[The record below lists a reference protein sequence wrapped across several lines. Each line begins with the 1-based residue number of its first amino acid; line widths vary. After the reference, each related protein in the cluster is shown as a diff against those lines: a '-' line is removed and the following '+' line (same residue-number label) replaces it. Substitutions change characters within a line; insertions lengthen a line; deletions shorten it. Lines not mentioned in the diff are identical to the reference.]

1 MPKSPR
7 KATEE
12 RRLHL
17 LSIAG
22 SFFARYGLSKT
33 TLDDIAREAHMGKS
47 SIYYYFTDKEELFKA
62 VLEKEMDVFKMRLEA
77 AIAAAESP
85 QEKLKQFI
93 IFRMQC
99 LRELLNVYNALKDD
113 YLRHYAFIQK
123 LRSSYDRQEFEA
135 IREILADGIKRKVFR
150 IQDLDLTSQAVL
162 IAMKGYEYEWAVRG
176 SGREIERNLDKLLEI
191 LFRGIVRR

>member
-12 RRLHL
+12 RRQHL
-17 LSIAG
+17 MSIAG
-22 SFFARYGLSKT
+22 SFFARHGLSKT

-47 SIYYYFTDKEELFKA
+47 SLYYYFTDKEELFKA
-62 VLEKEMDVFKMRLEA
+62 VLEKEMDVFKMRLET

-85 QEKLKQFI
+85 QEKLRQFI

-113 YLRHYAFIQK
+113 YLKHYAFIQK
-123 LRSSYDRQEFEA
+123 IRETYDRQEFEA
-135 IREILADGIKRKVFR
+135 IREILDHGVKRKVFQ
-150 IQDLDLTSQAVL
+150 INDLDLTSQAVL